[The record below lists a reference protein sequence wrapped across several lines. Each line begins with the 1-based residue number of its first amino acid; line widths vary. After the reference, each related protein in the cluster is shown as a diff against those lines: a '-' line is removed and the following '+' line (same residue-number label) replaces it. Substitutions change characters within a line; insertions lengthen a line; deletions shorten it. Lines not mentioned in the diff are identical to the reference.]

1 MPKAMASRRT
11 SQAQSR
17 LPGFRAPR
25 TRTLGVTRVCKR
37 MPGSQLNPARGAGLG
52 PRIRIASA
60 EPQRSAALL
69 SLTTPPK
76 SRRLALNGTNR
87 RSFFQSANPRSRACT
102 SMKGARRSVLR
113 VPSGCRAD
121 LHTRSVKPARFLQD
135 PTSIQTSGCGEGEG
149 ASVRRGIRSGGSD
162 I

>member
-1 MPKAMASRRT
+1 MPQAIASRRT
-11 SQAQSR
+11 SQAQPR
-17 LPGFRAPR
+17 LPGSSASR
-25 TRTLGVTRVCKR
+25 TCMLSVTRVCKR

-52 PRIRIASA
+52 PQIRIASA

-113 VPSGCRAD
+113 VLSGCPAD
-121 LHTRSVKPARFLQD
+121 LPTRSVKPARFLQD
-135 PTSIQTSGCGEGEG
+135 PTSIQTFSCGESDR
-149 ASVRRGIRSGGSD
+149 ASVRRGIRSGGPD
-162 I
+162 F